1 MEVQENRPK
10 HVIDAH
16 GSRPHYARLW
26 KQEQTMQ
33 RIMKKSKIHMATITG
48 LELYYEGSV
57 TIDRDLMDLADLL
70 PGEQVQIV
78 NLNNGERF
86 VTYTISGERGS
97 GVIELNGPAA
107 RLAAVGDKI
116 IIISYGQ
123 YDEEELKTLEPSI
136 VFVDEKNHAVR
147 K

>member
-1 MEVQENRPK
+1 M
-10 HVIDAH
+10 H
-16 GSRPHYARLW
+16 
-26 KQEQTMQ
+26 
-33 RIMKKSKIHMATITG
+33 RIMKKSKIHTATITG

-57 TIDRDLMDLADLL
+57 TIDSDLLDMADML

-86 VTYTISGERGS
+86 VTYTIPGERGT

-107 RLAAVGDKI
+107 RLAAVGDRI
-116 IIISYGQ
+116 IIISYGN
-123 YDEEELKTLEPSI
+123 YSDEEARALEPI
-136 VFVDEKNHAVR
+136 VVFVDENNRPAR